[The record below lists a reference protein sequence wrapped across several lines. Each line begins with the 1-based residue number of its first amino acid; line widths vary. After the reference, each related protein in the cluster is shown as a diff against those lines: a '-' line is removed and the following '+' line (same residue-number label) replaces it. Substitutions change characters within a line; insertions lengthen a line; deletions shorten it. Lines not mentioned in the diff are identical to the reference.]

1 VQTRAPAAIHLA
13 TVVAVGLLLWSCIS
27 YVPMWDGFIYAT
39 AINDALRWP
48 PTLGS
53 LRLAGHASHF
63 YAALAI
69 AFQALAPGQYWP
81 TLLLGAVLVALA
93 ALAFHR
99 LLRLTFPDPGR
110 SLDRALL
117 TACFAVQP
125 SLLAAAVQP
134 GRDLPLVPGFLWCT
148 VLLMERRWIPL
159 VLVGTALAFTKE
171 TGVLLYAGLLAS
183 HGLWTL
189 VRAEGAVRDRLMS
202 VVRLVPLAAPAL
214 IFAAYLV
221 VRAQLIP
228 AGEVVVWNAGTAMIN
243 QSLLRQL
250 LVPRV
255 DRYVAV
261 YLSMVAVLNFAW
273 VITVSVSAA
282 VVVAVRRTGAQRL
295 VAESVRFAATAV
307 GFVSL
312 LLLVTTFALTRF
324 ASYANSRY
332 LLPVM
337 VLSLVPLF
345 AALDTLQL
353 PVRVRRGVLAVLSL
367 MLLVSNVRT
376 IDPASQALYGT
387 FAFGE
392 HRMLRM
398 TSITH
403 ECCASGRDQL
413 VYSLEFTMI
422 ERLMSDALAAS
433 APGDSTLIVL
443 PDSTNWYAVSLLDRT
458 TNRRSVDSMKSVVPV
473 VTESDSASLFSNR
486 YGRAMYLTLPNGA
499 GDRGL
504 EMLARDFVV
513 GPERRFSRRG
523 YWLSEYPLTSRAP

>member
-1 VQTRAPAAIHLA
+1 
-13 TVVAVGLLLWSCIS
+13 
-27 YVPMWDGFIYAT
+27 MWDGFIYAT
-39 AINDALRWP
+39 AINDAVRWP
-48 PTLGS
+48 PALGS
-53 LRLAGHASHF
+53 LRLGGHASHF

-69 AFQALAPGQYWP
+69 AFQAIAPGEYWP
-81 TLLLGAVLVALA
+81 TLLLGAALVALA

-99 LLRLTFPDPGR
+99 LLRLTFPDPDRGV
-110 SLDRALL
+110 DRALL

-125 SLLAAAVQP
+125 TLLAAAVQP
-134 GRDLPLVPGFLWCT
+134 GLDLPLVPGFLWCT

-183 HGLWTL
+183 YGLWTF
-189 VRAEGAVRDRLMS
+189 VRAEGPVRERVVS
-202 VVRLVPLAAPAL
+202 VVRLAPLAAPGL

-243 QSLLRQL
+243 QSLIRQL
-250 LVPRV
+250 LVPRI
-255 DRYVAV
+255 DRHVAV

-273 VITVSVSAA
+273 VITAFVTAA
-282 VVVAVRRTGAQRL
+282 VVLVVRRTGARRL
-295 VAESVRFAATAV
+295 LVETVRFATTPI

-337 VLSLVPLF
+337 ALSLVPLF
-345 AALDTLQL
+345 AALEALRL
-353 PVRVRRGVLAVLSL
+353 PVRARRGILAVLSL

-376 IDPASQALYGT
+376 IDPASQALFGT
-387 FAFGE
+387 FPFGE

-413 VYSLEFTMI
+413 VYSLEFTTI
-422 ERLMSDALAAS
+422 ERLMSDALAAT

-458 TNRRSVDSMKSVVPV
+458 TNRRSFDSTTSVVPT
-473 VTESDSASLFSNR
+473 VTESDSASLFSSR
-486 YGRAMYLTLPNGA
+486 YGRAVYLTLPNGA

-523 YWLSEYPLTSRAP
+523 YWLSAYPLTPRAP